1 MPELYDKMWNKMLK
15 GLHDSNPE
23 KFNKDI
29 FYLKDND
36 DILQH
41 IIDACQSLE
50 TIPGIKFIKA
60 VKKDERSLYKPS
72 TDVTDISFERSRL
85 IEIDIEFELTD
96 PKNGDKKTIKKKL
109 YFPKLIDG
117 CYYLI
122 DNVRFYPIFQ
132 IIDAETYK
140 TNQSITMRTSLQPIV
155 VNHKNITMK
164 PDNSVEN
171 IDGYYAYSKIF
182 NTKIPIFIYF
192 FANFGITETL
202 KFFALQDI
210 FKIIDKKR
218 AENYHGEDYL
228 FKLGTMIYLQ
238 VPKEYVDDSPQNR
251 MMTFTFVNAFQ
262 KKDKVSM
269 DKVDDLNYWV
279 RKLGSYFTKN
289 QTNYDNKGRSVKASF
304 ERLLDNTTKR
314 VIRIPDTD
322 KENIYTLLRWFLI
335 NYNNLLLQ
343 NNDDLANKRLR
354 LNECFIFPLLETW
367 TEGVLR
373 VLNGKNITLK
383 TLESLFSNIQP
394 DFLVKKMKSTKG
406 KNADNLRY
414 MNNVDSLDILNK
426 MKITIAGNQSISNA
440 RGEIKGK
447 TLDPSM
453 IGQVDLIYTSN
464 NDPGTTRALTIG
476 ATVNDTWHF
485 TDEPNIIS
493 SGFDGEGY
501 DLDLNEDVT
510 DNVDYDE
517 MEFEEDEEEYTD
529 IF

>member
-1 MPELYDKMWNKMLK
+1 MAKELYDKLWNKMLK
-15 GLHDSNPE
+15 NLHDSNPE
-23 KFNKDI
+23 KFNKEI
-29 FYLKDND
+29 FNLKDND

-50 TIPGIKFIKA
+50 TIPGIKFLGAK
-60 VKKDERSLYKPS
+60 KKDERSLYKPS
-72 TDVTDISFERSRL
+72 TDITDIAFERSRL
-85 IEIDIEFELTD
+85 IEIDIEFLLTD
-96 PKNGDKKTIKKKL
+96 PKSGDSKNIKKKL

-122 DNVRFYPIFQ
+122 DNTRYYPIFQ

-164 PDNSVEN
+164 PENSLTELE
-171 IDGYYAYSKIF
+171 GYYTYSKIF

-202 KFFALQDI
+202 KFFALQDT
-210 FKIIDKKR
+210 FRIIDKKR
-218 AENYHGEDYL
+218 AENYHGNDYL

-238 VPKEYVDDSPQNR
+238 ISPEYMEDNNNK
-251 MMTFTFVNAFQ
+251 MMVFTFINAFQ

-269 DKVDDLNYWV
+269 DKIDDLNYWV

-289 QTNYDNKGRSVKASF
+289 QTNFDNKGKSVKASF

-314 VIRIPDTD
+314 VIRIPDSD

-394 DFLVKKMKSTKG
+394 DFLVKKMKA
-406 KNADNLRY
+406 KNSDNLRY
-414 MNNVDSLDILNK
+414 MNNVDSIDILNK
-426 MKITIAGNQSISNA
+426 MKLTIAGNQSISNA

-453 IGQVDLIYTSN
+453 IGQIDLIYTSN
-464 NDPGTTRALTIG
+464 NEPGTTRALSIG
-476 ATVNDTWHF
+476 AKVNDTWHF
-485 TDEPNIIS
+485 TDEPNIVS
-493 SGFDGEGY
+493 TGFDGEGY
-501 DLDLNEDVT
+501 DLELDEDDITVNI
-510 DNVDYDE
+510 DFDE
-517 MEFEEDEEEYTD
+517 INYTSDFEDEEYTD